1 MQTERDLSVGS
12 IQLQL
17 KSLRSAAE
25 TPFSLDSQRGSYLER
40 VDGHLEKG
48 GKIVVNDV
56 LACFETRQGSEGSKS
71 WDGQLI
77 VLPGSPIELQ
87 DYTLVLDDGRRGEI
101 VVDDINHRHGQA
113 APDVSFQGRGPL
125 T

>member
-1 MQTERDLSVGS
+1 M
-12 IQLQL
+12 
-17 KSLRSAAE
+17 
-25 TPFSLDSQRGSYLER
+25 ER

-56 LACFETRQGSEGSKS
+56 LACFENRKGGEGSKS

-87 DYTLVLDDGRRGEI
+87 DYTLVLDDGRRGDI

-113 APDVSFQGRGPL
+113 APDVSFLGKGPL
-125 T
+125 A